1 MRAPPPLPIAEL
13 TMLEV
18 QPRDKRGF
26 FILPQ
31 APEDAGYYV
40 YGTPG
45 RGAGQYAHPNMMMA
59 LLYVEREWQATD
71 HRKFGIGNISLANGT
86 AYGQHSTHKSGLEV
100 DIRPLRKDGLPIPVY
115 WYNKEYDQAATAKLI
130 ALFRAHACVRRVLF
144 NDTGIPFVTP
154 FKNHDHHFHLELR
167 A

>member
-1 MRAPPPLPIAEL
+1 
-13 TMLEV
+13 
-18 QPRDKRGF
+18 
-26 FILPQ
+26 
-31 APEDAGYYV
+31 
-40 YGTPG
+40 
-45 RGAGQYAHPNMMMA
+45 MMTA

-100 DIRPLRKDGLPIPVY
+100 DIRPQRKGGLPVPVY
-115 WYNKEYDQAATAKLI
+115 WYDKEYDQAAMAKLI
-130 ALFRAHACVRRVLF
+130 AIFRAHASVRRVLF

>member
-1 MRAPPPLPIAEL
+1 MRLAES

-45 RGAGQYAHPNMMMA
+45 RGAGKYAHPNMMMA
-59 LLYVEREWQATD
+59 LLYVEREWQAVDAVCAGCCLTIPA
-71 HRKFGIGNISLANGT
+71 F
-86 AYGQHSTHKSGLEV
+86 HS
-100 DIRPLRKDGLPIPVY
+100 
-115 WYNKEYDQAATAKLI
+115 
-130 ALFRAHACVRRVLF
+130 
-144 NDTGIPFVTP
+144 
-154 FKNHDHHFHLELR
+154 
-167 A
+167 

>member
-1 MRAPPPLPIAEL
+1 
-13 TMLEV
+13 MLEV

-59 LLYVEREWQATD
+59 LLYVEREWQAVDAVCAGCCLTIPA
-71 HRKFGIGNISLANGT
+71 F
-86 AYGQHSTHKSGLEV
+86 HS
-100 DIRPLRKDGLPIPVY
+100 
-115 WYNKEYDQAATAKLI
+115 
-130 ALFRAHACVRRVLF
+130 
-144 NDTGIPFVTP
+144 
-154 FKNHDHHFHLELR
+154 
-167 A
+167 

>member
-1 MRAPPPLPIAEL
+1 
-13 TMLEV
+13 MLEV

-31 APEDAGYYV
+31 APEDADYYV
-40 YGTPG
+40 AIDN
-45 RGAGQYAHPNMMMA
+45 RQ
-59 LLYVEREWQATD
+59 
-71 HRKFGIGNISLANGT
+71 FGIGNISLANGT

-100 DIRPLRKDGLPIPVY
+100 DIRPLRKDGLQLPVY
-115 WYNKEYDQAATAKLI
+115 WYDRDYDQAATAKLI
-130 ALFRAHACVRRVLF
+130 ALFRAHASVRRVLF
-144 NDTGIPFVTP
+144 NDTHIPFVTP